1 MAKKARKGRVLAGS
15 ATIPRRPTH
24 QENTQRALRVYFE
37 LTETADWLKR
47 EMRAPLDAFDLTMQE
62 FRVLEMLNR
71 EGALTAPQIGARMG
85 RERQNVDVITAR
97 LQDRGWVRRVIE
109 TLPPVPLE
117 DAHLAKA
124 KQDAKRYGPRVS
136 VVGLT
141 AWGKRFIGSVVPRH
155 AKVVKALMRAIDA
168 REKDSIVRACQ
179 KLRKG
184 DSLKFLREISMEE
197 PEDAEG

>member
-1 MAKKARKGRVLAGS
+1 MAKKARKRRVLAES

-24 QENTQRALRVYFE
+24 AENTQRAFRVYLE
-37 LTETADWLKR
+37 LIETADWLKR

-71 EGALTAPQIGARMG
+71 EGALTAAQIGARMG

-109 TLPPVPLE
+109 TLPPVQLE
-117 DAHLAKA
+117 DAHVAKA
-124 KQDAKRYGPRVS
+124 EQDAKRYGRRVS

-141 AWGKRFIGSVVPRH
+141 AWGKRFIGTVVPRH

-184 DSLKFLREISMEE
+184 DSLRFLREIRMEE
-197 PEDAEG
+197 PEENV